1 MTKIVKQIK
10 RLLYN
15 SKKIDKKWKIDFLL
29 NLFKFDI
36 IIKLYI

>member
-10 RLLYN
+10 RLYN